1 MVTKQQL
8 AEAKKLLEEY
18 APKGEF
24 LAYINKDEAQILK
37 NLGGSGKIVEATQIP
52 SFDVEETMQLYDPQL
67 TGSRTALLTT
77 VDKLGAGLASQLANY
92 KGLDTSQY
100 KPEIADQTD
109 LQKGLATQAKGLQS
123 LVGPGMELP
132 AGVQAGSIEAYMSP
146 YQQQVIDAS
155 LAEFDRNAAIQNQN
169 LRDNAIQM
177 GAYGGGREGV
187 MAAEA
192 LRGQGANRAQLQA
205 QLLAQGFQQAQAARA
220 GDLEAQQGLGTYQQ
234 QIGQADQGYQQ
245 ALKDAT
251 QIANR
256 EAQFQPF
263 TQIGLIGQQLSQLTP
278 GTMPISTTTTTP
290 TPAAPVSPLAQF
302 IGGAGAI
309 GGLLG
314 KLTG

>member
-1 MVTKQQL
+1 M
-8 AEAKKLLEEY
+8 A
-18 APKGEF
+18 
-24 LAYINKDEAQILK
+24 
-37 NLGGSGKIVEATQIP
+37 
-52 SFDVEETMQLYDPQL
+52 VEETRQLYDPQL
-67 TGSRTALLTT
+67 TGSRTALLTS
-77 VDKLGAGLASQLANY
+77 VDKLGAGLASQLRGY
-92 KGLDTSQY
+92 TGLDTSKY
-100 KPEIADQTD
+100 APEIADQTD
-109 LQKGLATQAKGLQS
+109 LQKGLAAQAKGLES

-155 LAEFDRNAAIQNQN
+155 LAEFDRNAAIQNQS

-234 QIGQADQGYQQ
+234 QIGQADQGFEQ
-245 ALKDAT
+245 AKLDAT
-251 QIANR
+251 QIAAR

-278 GTMPISTTTTTP
+278 GTMPITTTTTTP